1 VTGTSGFLG
10 GRIVNGL
17 IKREAF
23 VVGIDNSSGPLKGS
37 SQDQANDNFCFLRG
51 DFNERA
57 NEALTKLR
65 SAGRKSYA
73 VFHMAGIADRA
84 ICEREPVRA
93 FESNVMLTTY
103 VLDFCREN
111 GIAKFIF
118 PSTALVYGDRLESPA
133 TENDVTNPVNVYAA
147 TKLSAETMIDC
158 YSRQFGIKPVIARL
172 SNVYGPG
179 STERT
184 VIGRILS
191 QVKKSEPIEVSD
203 LMPVRDYLYVDDA
216 VEGLIRLLVLVNAK
230 SCHIFNLSTGIGSS
244 VLTLVK
250 TICKELSITD
260 GITNTSR
267 CSSISKST
275 LVLNNEYLLKVIGW
289 KPKYTL
295 AEGIRKILKEDCV
308 I

>member
-1 VTGTSGFLG
+1 
-10 GRIVNGL
+10 
-17 IKREAF
+17 
-23 VVGIDNSSGPLKGS
+23 
-37 SQDQANDNFCFLRG
+37 
-51 DFNERA
+51 
-57 NEALTKLR
+57 
-65 SAGRKSYA
+65 
-73 VFHMAGIADRA
+73 
-84 ICEREPVRA
+84 
-93 FESNVMLTTY
+93 
-103 VLDFCREN
+103 
-111 GIAKFIF
+111 
-118 PSTALVYGDRLESPA
+118 
-133 TENDVTNPVNVYAA
+133 
-147 TKLSAETMIDC
+147 
-158 YSRQFGIKPVIARL
+158 
-172 SNVYGPG
+172 
-179 STERT
+179 T

-191 QVKKSEPIEVSD
+191 QVEKGGPIEVSD